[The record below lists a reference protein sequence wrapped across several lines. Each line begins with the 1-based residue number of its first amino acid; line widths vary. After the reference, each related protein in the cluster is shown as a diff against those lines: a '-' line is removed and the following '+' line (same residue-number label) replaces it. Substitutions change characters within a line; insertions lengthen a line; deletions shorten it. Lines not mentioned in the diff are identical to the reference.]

1 MTRIHQ
7 DLLLNFFL
15 CSFKCEASLR
25 AERTD
30 SAMVATKK
38 TIEYRFHSRL
48 HSAQRMQD
56 KFILV
61 AAVEDKRV
69 RERKRRA
76 AQRNKRSGVKILK
89 DFE

>member
-1 MTRIHQ
+1 
-7 DLLLNFFL
+7 
-15 CSFKCEASLR
+15 
-25 AERTD
+25 
-30 SAMVATKK
+30 MVATKK